1 MRIPLT
7 IRRTAAVPIHRQIY
21 DEWRTAIL
29 GGRLTPG
36 DRVPSTRELAAWLGV
51 ARQTVTTAYDQL
63 IAEGYLEASHGSGTF
78 VCRQLPDELMD
89 AAREARRAHGR
100 PAPARLSDYG
110 RRLPA
115 PEQADSRSVVADF
128 TKFGPDLDRF
138 PLALWRRVVGH
149 QLRHPS
155 PALTQARDA
164 AGYAPL
170 RREIAGFVARS
181 RASACTP
188 DQVLVVNGSQ
198 QAIDLCARLLVNP
211 GDEVAVENPGY
222 PAARQ
227 LFAAHGARVRAVPVA
242 ADGLS
247 VAGLSR
253 DTRLVYTTPSH
264 QFPTGV
270 SMSLPR
276 RLELVEWAR
285 RRGAVILEDDYDSV
299 YRYSSAPLPAL
310 HSFAQGVAVIYMG
323 TFSNV
328 MFPALRLGY
337 LVLPSELVGVFTEA
351 KRLSDRGAAPL
362 EQAALT
368 EFMREGHLERHIR
381 RMTRVYRRR
390 RETLAAALAH
400 GFGTRAGIVGD
411 AAGMHLFV
419 RAAGVGLA
427 ARAARAGVRLVPA
440 GPYYAG
446 SKGGADE
453 YLMPFAALG
462 ERAIRDGIERLTASR

>member
-7 IRRTAAVPIHRQIY
+7 LRRAVADPLHRQIY

-29 GGRLTPG
+29 GGRLAPG
-36 DRVPSTRELAAWLGV
+36 DRLPSTRELAGALGV

-63 IAEGYLEASHGSGTF
+63 TAEGYLEPARGSGTF
-78 VCRQLPDELMD
+78 VCRQLPDELTT
-89 AAREARRAHGR
+89 AAREARRGLAR
-100 PAPARLSDYG
+100 SAAVRLSAYG

-115 PEQADSRSVVADF
+115 PVEPDAPGVMIDFSR
-128 TKFGPDLDRF
+128 FGPDLSHF
-138 PLALWRRVVGH
+138 PVRLWRRVIGH
-149 QLRHPS
+149 QLRHPFSS
-155 PALTQARDA
+155 PRDA

-170 RREIAGFVARS
+170 RHEIASFVARS
-181 RASACTP
+181 RAVACTP

-198 QAIDLCARLLVNP
+198 QAIDLCARLLVDP
-211 GDEVAVENPGY
+211 GDHVAVENPGY
-222 PAARQ
+222 PAARE
-227 LFAAHGARVRAVPVA
+227 LFVAHGARVRAVPVA

-247 VAGLSR
+247 VAALGR
-253 DTRLVYTTPSH
+253 DTRLVYATPAH

-276 RLELVEWAR
+276 RLDLIEWAGT
-285 RRGAVILEDDYDSV
+285 RGAVILEDDYDSV

-310 HSFAQGVAVIYMG
+310 QSFARGVAVIYMG

-337 LVLPSELVGVFTEA
+337 LVLPPELVGVFTEA
-351 KRLSDRGAAPL
+351 KRLSDRGAAML

-381 RMTRVYRRR
+381 RMTRIYRRR
-390 RETLAAALAH
+390 RDALVDALTH
-400 GFGTRAGIVGD
+400 AFGTRAHITGD

-419 RAAGVGLA
+419 RVAGGRLA
-427 ARAARAGVRLVPA
+427 ERGSRLAVRVASARR
-440 GPYYAG
+440 YYAG
-446 SKGGADE
+446 SGAGADE
-453 YLMPFAALG
+453 YLLAFAAHG
-462 ERAIRDGIERLTASR
+462 ERTIREGIRRLAGTA